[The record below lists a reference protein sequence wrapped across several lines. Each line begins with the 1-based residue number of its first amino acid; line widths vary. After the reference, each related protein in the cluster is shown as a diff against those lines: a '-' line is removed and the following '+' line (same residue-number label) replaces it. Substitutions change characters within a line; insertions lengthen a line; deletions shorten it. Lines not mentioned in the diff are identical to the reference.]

1 MNALDVF
8 INEVKRQLNRKV
20 KVVRS
25 YKGGEYYGNFNKSG
39 QCPGSFAKFLQSRNR
54 TLMEMVRSMLN
65 HSTVPLS
72 LWIYALK
79 TVVYLRFLVR
89 QFLRLLMNC
98 GLEGILA

>member
-39 QCPGSFAKFLQSRNR
+39 QCSGSFAKFLQSRG
-54 TLMEMVRSMLN
+54 TCAQYTM
-65 HSTVPLS
+65 HDTP
-72 LWIYALK
+72 
-79 TVVYLRFLVR
+79 
-89 QFLRLLMNC
+89 Q
-98 GLEGILA
+98 